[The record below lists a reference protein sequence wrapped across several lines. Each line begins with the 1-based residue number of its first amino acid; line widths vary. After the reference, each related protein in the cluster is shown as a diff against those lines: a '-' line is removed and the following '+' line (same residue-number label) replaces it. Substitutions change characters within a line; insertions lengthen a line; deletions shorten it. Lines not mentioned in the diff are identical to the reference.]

1 MLTNF
6 KLTSIQSNQ
15 KGFTL
20 LEVLI
25 AILILGFI
33 SLSAYKMI
41 DENTTTK
48 DKITTEDRDYMQ
60 TLTALN
66 RIESDF
72 NEFYSAL
79 FSQARVMPGTPG
91 APYQDT
97 ANTFNGTFEGA
108 TKNGLP
114 IPLVSSE
121 DKSNL
126 VFLSTVNRRRIAGSK
141 ESNFV
146 WIKYSLK
153 ATENEDEKKQGGYD
167 LIRQSIAVDP
177 FRTTPNWSDIREQV
191 ILSNLKSFEFQYY
204 DERNKR
210 FVGSLSDLNE
220 NKNLLRSIKVI
231 FTWIN
236 EDKNEFKFEK
246 IFRVLTPY
254 FNTKQDDLKASGGSW
269 GDSQVPPGLPTTP
282 NDSTGGNDG
291 IQY

>member
-1 MLTNF
+1 MLISF
-6 KLTSIQSNQ
+6 NQ
-15 KGFTL
+15 KALLKNPSGFTL

-25 AILILGFI
+25 AILILAFI

-41 DENTTTK
+41 DENTTAK

-60 TLTALN
+60 TLTALT

-72 NEFYSAL
+72 NEFYSPL
-79 FSQARVMPGTPG
+79 FADSRVLPGTPG

-97 ANTFNGTFEGA
+97 TTAFNGNFEGA
-108 TKNGLP
+108 TKKGIP

-126 VFLSTVNRRRIAGSK
+126 IFLSTVNRRRIAGSK

-153 ATENEDEKKQGGYD
+153 ATEAEEEKKQGGYD
-167 LIRQSIAVDP
+167 LVRQTISLDP
-177 FRTTPNWSDIREQV
+177 FRPTPNWSDVREQV
-191 ILSNLKSFEFQYY
+191 ILSNLKSFEFQFY

-210 FVGSLSDLNE
+210 YVGSLSDLNE
-220 NKNLLRSIKVI
+220 NKNVLRSIKVI
-231 FTWIN
+231 FVWVN

-246 IFRVLTPY
+246 NFRVLTPY
-254 FNTKQDDLKASGGSW
+254 FNTKQDDLKATGGAW
-269 GDSQVPPGLPTTP
+269 GDSQVPPGLPTNP

>member
-1 MLTNF
+1 MLINF
-6 KLTSIQSNQ
+6 NGQSKLENSA
-15 KGFTL
+15 GFTL

-25 AILILGFI
+25 AILILAFI

-41 DENTTTK
+41 DENTTAK

-60 TLTALN
+60 TLTALT

-72 NEFYSAL
+72 NEFYTPL
-79 FSQARVMPGTPG
+79 FSDSRVLPGTPG

-97 ANTFNGTFEGA
+97 ATTYNGNFEGN
-108 TKNGLP
+108 TKNGIP

-121 DKSNL
+121 DKSSL
-126 VFLSTVNRRRIAGSK
+126 IFLTTVNRRRIAGSK

-146 WIKYSLK
+146 WVKYFLK
-153 ATENEDEKKQGGYD
+153 PTEAEEEKKQGGYD
-167 LIRQSIAVDP
+167 LIRQSISLDP
-177 FRTTPNWSDIREQV
+177 FRPTPNWSDVREQL

-204 DERNKR
+204 DERSKR
-210 FVGSLSDLNE
+210 YVGSLSDLNE

-231 FTWIN
+231 FIWIN

-246 IFRVLTPY
+246 NFRVLTPY
-254 FNTKQDDLKASGGSW
+254 FNTKQDDLKAAGGSW
-269 GDSQVPPGLPTTP
+269 GDSQVPPGVPTNP